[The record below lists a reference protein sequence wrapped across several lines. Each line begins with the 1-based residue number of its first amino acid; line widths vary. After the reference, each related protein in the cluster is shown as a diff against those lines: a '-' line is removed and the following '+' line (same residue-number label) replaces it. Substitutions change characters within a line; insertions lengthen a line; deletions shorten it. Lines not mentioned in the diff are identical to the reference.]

1 MRGHNNKMLTVRI
14 FGCSFCKHLLHAL
27 PPVLNHCHYHARDGA
42 RALHNQVPAGRSVW
56 HVPWHTCT
64 FTGCKAIGR
73 RCQLTKP
80 ARLPLLSA
88 AQKPKASARHPR
100 CAQRATLY
108 VALDMAQMS
117 PAQPQPYSLPSS
129 KLELSKNVPCNNA
142 TPINPKKTRSR
153 TFGLFLKC
161 HSQIW

>member
-1 MRGHNNKMLTVRI
+1 MLTVRI
-14 FGCSFCKHLLHAL
+14 FGCSFCKHVLHAL
-27 PPVLNHCHYHARDGA
+27 PPVLSHCHYRARDGA

-56 HVPWHTCT
+56 HVPWHTGT
-64 FTGCKAIGR
+64 FAGCKAIGR
-73 RCQLTKP
+73 LCQFTKP
-80 ARLPLLSA
+80 ARLPPEGLSS
-88 AQKPKASARHPR
+88 ASSVRTMSHALCGARHGPD
-100 CAQRATLY
+100 AAT
-108 VALDMAQMS
+108 S

-153 TFGLFLKC
+153 TFGLFLKY